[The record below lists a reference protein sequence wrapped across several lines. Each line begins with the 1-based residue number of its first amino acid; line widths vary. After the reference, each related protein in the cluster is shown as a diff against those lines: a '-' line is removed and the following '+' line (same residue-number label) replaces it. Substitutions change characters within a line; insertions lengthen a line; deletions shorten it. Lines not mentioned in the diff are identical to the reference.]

1 MSNQPQLI
9 SANLTISSLGI
20 PIYIYQSPVHFSC
33 LKKILSHAID
43 QLAAAWHIRCF
54 LVIEH
59 GLLSQLSSSYF
70 CDASS
75 CILVGRPD
83 VGYVRWAL
91 WLQWILINQK
101 SCKRWRRDHVCWDGT
116 PTKVHQNRQRIPP
129 TPSKNSLVC
138 LCDRDDHYSNPSC
151 DGLVT
156 SGNASGQHR
165 VWKNIN
171 LTSLDSIG
179 HVLCLQS
186 AWPPSSYWTWKS
198 ARWECNF
205 QEGLRLLAIKHAQC
219 CKKSVSKPWWCSWTM
234 V

>member
-1 MSNQPQLI
+1 MWGGHFG
-9 SANLTISSLGI
+9 SS
-20 PIYIYQSPVHFSC
+20 
-33 LKKILSHAID
+33 
-43 QLAAAWHIRCF
+43 
-54 LVIEH
+54 E
-59 GLLSQLSSSYF
+59 SSSTKSRARGDEGIAYAEMGHQRKF
-70 CDASS
+70 TKTGSAS
-75 CILVGRPD
+75 
-83 VGYVRWAL
+83 
-91 WLQWILINQK
+91 
-101 SCKRWRRDHVCWDGT
+101 
-116 PTKVHQNRQRIPP
+116 RQPRAK
-129 TPSKNSLVC
+129 TVFVC

-219 CKKSVSKPWWCSWTM
+219 RKKISGQTLMMFMDHGLGGSWRIYFLFCFSIRSPCPKLFI
-234 V
+234 VGSLSDF